1 MYEKEDRI
9 CGYSFEKIVLKYDC
23 SGEIFDGYRYSQYIL
38 MKERTEVMENN
49 NQGHTTNFNGSVTIN
64 GGVVGAIGGENKV
77 QQNVN
82 ETNTIE
88 NFYRDVQSMNLEV
101 LNNDSEAVELAKK
114 LKMRRLLKI
123 KKGY

>member
-1 MYEKEDRI
+1 MVEPAAVI
-9 CGYSFEKIVLKYDC
+9 
-23 SGEIFDGYRYSQYIL
+23 
-38 MKERTEVMENN
+38 
-49 NQGHTTNFNGSVTIN
+49 GSVTIN

-114 LKMRRLLKI
+114 IKDEAAAKNQEGVLTKLKKLAVTVGSSVFAKMVSTLVIDVMKT
-123 KKGY
+123 KGYFPF